1 MVISKVVLFWYTSIR
16 KLHELEHRH
25 ATNHVCKRMRW
36 KEQFLTSKKQNQNFD
51 TLRVTW
57 NDNSVSLYA
66 GISHVENCD
75 GRQERISRVQLI
87 DKTEAG
93 LQGTNEST

>member
-1 MVISKVVLFWYTSIR
+1 MSR
-16 KLHELEHRH
+16 
-25 ATNHVCKRMRW
+25 
-36 KEQFLTSKKQNQNFD
+36 KEQFLAGKKQNQNFD

-57 NDNSVSLYA
+57 NGNSVSLYT

-75 GRQERISRVQLI
+75 GQQERISGVQLI
-87 DKTEAG
+87 DETEAG